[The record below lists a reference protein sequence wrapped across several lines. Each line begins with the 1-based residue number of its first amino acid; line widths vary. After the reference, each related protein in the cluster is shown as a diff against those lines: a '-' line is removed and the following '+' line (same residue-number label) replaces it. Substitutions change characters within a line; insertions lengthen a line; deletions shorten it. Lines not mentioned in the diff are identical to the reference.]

1 MLTGDITLLLYP
13 LSPMPRLVCTPDT
26 ILHELAGRNMGEGAP
41 VAAEPKAHPGNVDPF
56 EIATPELEKT
66 PIGIG
71 RADTVIVF
79 PVGLIS
85 ILIPSPDTNVRL
97 LPVDESEVTFFILTI
112 LLGFPKPEAF
122 TGRIL
127 YQ

>member
-1 MLTGDITLLLYP
+1 MTLLLYP

-26 ILHELAGRNMGEGAP
+26 IWHELAGRNMPGEGAS

-56 EIATPELEKT
+56 EIAIPEAEKT

-71 RADTVIVF
+71 SADTVIVF
-79 PVGLIS
+79 PVGLVS
-85 ILIPSPDTNVRL
+85 ILIPSPDINVRL

-122 TGRIL
+122 TGRTL